1 MPGYFAMSSKKRSK
15 KRVKKRVKKSGK
27 KRGKKRSK
35 KQYAGTRRAR
45 KMKRRRTYKKKSK

>member
-15 KRVKKRVKKSGK
+15 KRGKKRVKKSGK